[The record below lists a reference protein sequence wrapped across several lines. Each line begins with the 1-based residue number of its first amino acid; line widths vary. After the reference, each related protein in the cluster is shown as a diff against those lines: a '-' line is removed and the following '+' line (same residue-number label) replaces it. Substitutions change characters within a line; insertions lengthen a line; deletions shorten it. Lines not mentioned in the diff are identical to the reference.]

1 MPGASLFSPVP
12 FPPPHSVRV
21 SHRAK
26 RVSLRVLPGK
36 GLEVV
41 VPLHADPACV
51 SALLGRHRG
60 WIERT
65 LRRMRETQLVAGA
78 APGVPGAFAIKG
90 GAERIRLVPVP
101 GSAGRTLCEVPAP
114 PPGRAALACEGAA
127 KGRELTR
134 SPKERFLVVP
144 EESEAERGSRL
155 GDWVRAEA
163 ARWLLPMLETM
174 AASLGVRYASTRFRF
189 QKSRWGSCSLKG
201 NINLNACLLF
211 LPEKQ
216 ARYILLHEL
225 CHLRQMNHSEAFWKL
240 VFAADPDALSKD
252 RAMRMAWRHVPGW
265 IWRQRSNGHCEAR
278 GGEYAPPDSL

>member
-1 MPGASLFSPVP
+1 MSGASLFFSVP

-41 VPLHADPACV
+41 LPRHADPACV
-51 SALLGRHRG
+51 PALLGRHRD

-65 LRRMRETQLVAGA
+65 LRRMRETQPAAGA
-78 APGVPGAFAIKG
+78 APGVPGAFVIKG

-101 GSAGRTLCEVPAP
+101 GSAGRTLCEVSAP
-114 PPGRAALACEGAA
+114 PPGRAALTCEGTA
-127 KGRELTR
+127 KEGGLTR
-134 SPKERFLVVP
+134 PPKERFFVVP
-144 EESEAERGSRL
+144 EESEAARGSRL
-155 GDWVRAEA
+155 RDWVRAEA

-174 AASLGVRYASTRFRF
+174 AASLGVRYASTKFRF

-211 LPEKQ
+211 LPESQ

-240 VFAADPDALSKD
+240 VFAADPDALTKD
-252 RAMRMAWRHVPGW
+252 RTMRTAWRHVPGW
-265 IWRQRSNGHCEAR
+265 MWRQRSNGFCEAE
-278 GGEYAPPDSL
+278 GGEDTTPDSL